1 MEIEKILNYITPQ
14 IVKYQNIDDLLENNR
29 QRTFFDVTE
38 NLSIDKLLEENFVCV
53 VGEPGIGKSRLVE
66 EIKKSVSENLYHCTA
81 SELKH
86 KVLSTKTD
94 YCIID
99 ALDEVDGNSFYDILQ
114 TIKQYKE
121 AYRDVKII
129 FTCRKHYVAS
139 YAKHFSS
146 CRNLRF
152 VEICRLNEG
161 EVMNVVKSKCSETT
175 IEHVIKSHKLRAL
188 ITIPRYLTFL
198 LECDA
203 QKGSGLN
210 IGELFEYMI
219 ARSIQAAI
227 KSRAGIEYNENN
239 KILVQRTLEKVA
251 FVMEISRRDQ
261 ISKDDLYTILDGIKG
276 NMTQM
281 LIANFDL
288 LFFESRILKDT
299 NDMLCFENTELQEYL
314 AAKELCRQDN
324 IESVLYDVAVQK
336 DLKHIYPNWYDVIPH
351 ISYSNDR
358 IQTFINV
365 FRLIVSYESNLDN
378 ESFENLLKY
387 VDSSVLSLQQKED
400 LFSIIFEHY
409 QRIPAYIMWR
419 GSISELL
426 QECYTVNCDAQMLL
440 PFDYL
445 NKIQLFNIYVVLDA
459 IVENS
464 NLSKCV
470 SDHWI
475 KAANGLMATNDEE
488 KQLAALDL
496 YNALKCKDELI
507 QLSKSYSGFTQE
519 LKEKYCEVTG
529 YTKIIEK
536 DVVDCWLNDC
546 YAANSYAINA
556 VLCIEDIPTIVYA
569 YNNIIGNDK
578 LYEFFN
584 KKGTQVVCYDL
595 YLNKQFDVVWNGDT
609 DSKQLITRIMVGLI
623 SNRTYIT
630 FSDIYGTIR
639 QILLEKTTGALFIAC
654 FDRIWDLE
662 DLFRR
667 FDAELIDFELISS
680 LEILLGEKKIET
692 WHIDNILT
700 ILVNKIRNN
709 VEKNTSINEY
719 IERYA
724 DTFERWDKESQK
736 IEDDKVN
743 SQNQQLIEAYRNI
756 LNPNVS
762 KCDKYEAVYE
772 LSNNIE
778 FLQKQDCTPLIDIVK
793 VFFEELNLDQ
803 MALER
808 KTQNSFTFSWS
819 LSKIPVFVKA
829 LYHLGAKDLLSSYR
843 IILAKTLPNV
853 CFTRIYD
860 AKEIKKIYKSVIGSI
875 SDEEK
880 KQLVEWWKSRED
892 DFMNVSSDDIC
903 ACITDYGIEAL
914 SYKLEE
920 YIEQYKVNQNLDY
933 SIAASKALDVISDYS
948 YWGIDKYRDL
958 FDSLKD
964 DGITS
969 IKMKCNAVM
978 IEKFKDTDAIKW
990 RIKYF
995 RENIIKTFHNDTGH
1009 ARAISYEESE
1019 IISPNPHM
1027 FRCFMSIKDNETLAN
1042 QMSDLF
1048 DFGLTLCENTDT
1060 LEYAR
1065 YLLNQIYLFF
1075 VNLNNVDYIST
1086 LRKKIEAHNAKSVS
1100 YLTTSIMNNAEMLFL
1115 VNEKITIGRAIKQ
1128 YNKCIEESYLNIR
1141 NDGDLR
1147 RYFTEIHSEV
1157 QKEIQDQ
1164 GIYTLVR
1171 PDALSEDFIQ
1181 RELKNTIIN
1190 KCCQMGLKAVR
1201 VDREVA
1207 LQDNKRTDL
1216 LIRYGLCNPIMVEL
1230 KLLHNKEIQE
1240 EKKRQEYR
1248 NKFIQYTNATGACLS
1263 VFWVFDVHRE
1273 SSKRSEFEKLRLEY
1287 KDLPHTS
1294 VILTDCKC
1302 SSGIETGLPKQNAK
1316 VKKNKKNKKSKK

>member
-1 MEIEKILNYITPQ
+1 MESEKILNYITPQ

-38 NLSIDKLLEENFVCV
+38 NLSVDKLLEESFVCV

-66 EIKKSVSENLYHCTA
+66 EIKKRVSENLYHCTA

-86 KVLSTKTD
+86 KVLSTETD

-139 YAKHFSS
+139 YAKHFSN

-175 IEHVIKSHKLRAL
+175 IEHISKSPKLRTL

-198 LECDA
+198 LEWN
-203 QKGSGLN
+203 KKEGSGVN
-210 IGELFEYMI
+210 IGELFEYII
-219 ARSIQAAI
+219 ARSIQAAV
-227 KSRAGIEYNENN
+227 KARKDIEYNENN

-409 QRIPAYIMWR
+409 QRIPVYIMWR

-426 QECYTVNCDAQMLL
+426 HECYTVNCDAQMLL

-445 NKIQLFNIYVVLDA
+445 NKIQLSNIYVVLDTL
-459 IVENS
+459 VENS

-475 KAANGLMATNDEE
+475 NAANGLMATNDEE

-529 YTKIIEK
+529 YSKMTEI

-546 YAANSYAINA
+546 YVGNPYAINA
-556 VLCIEDIPTIVYA
+556 VLCIEDLSTIVYA
-569 YNNIIGNDK
+569 YNNIIENGK

-584 KKGTQVVCYDL
+584 KKGTLVVCYEL
-595 YLNKQFDVVWNGDT
+595 YLNRQFDIVWKGDT
-609 DSKQLITRIMVGLI
+609 DSKQLITRIIAGLI
-623 SNRTYIT
+623 SNHTYIT
-630 FSDIYGTIR
+630 YSDMYEIIR
-639 QILLEKTTGALFIAC
+639 RILLEKKTGALFIAS
-654 FDRIWDLE
+654 FDRTWDLE

-667 FDAELIDFELISS
+667 FDAEFVDLELISS
-680 LEILLGEKKIET
+680 MDILLSEKEIET
-692 WHIDNILT
+692 WYIDNILT
-700 ILVNKIRNN
+700 TLINKIRNDAD
-709 VEKNTSINEY
+709 KRTSIAKY
-719 IERYA
+719 IARYA
-724 DTFERWDKESQK
+724 DTFEHWDKESQK
-736 IEDDKVN
+736 LEDGKVN

-756 LNPNVS
+756 LDPNVS
-762 KCDKYEAVYE
+762 KYYKYEAAYE
-772 LSNNIE
+772 LSKNIE
-778 FLQKQDCTPLIDIVK
+778 FVQKQDCNPLIDIVK
-793 VFFEELNLDQ
+793 VFFEELDLDK
-803 MALER
+803 MTLER
-808 KTQNSFTFSWS
+808 ETQNSFTLSMS
-819 LSKIPVFVKA
+819 LPKIPVFVKF
-829 LYHLGAKDLLSSYR
+829 LYYLGAKDLLSSYR

-853 CFTRIYD
+853 CFTRNYD
-860 AKEIKKIYKSVIGSI
+860 VKDVKNIYKSVIGSI

-990 RIKYF
+990 RIEYF
-995 RENIIKTFHNDTGH
+995 REHIIKTFHNDTGH

-1100 YLTTSIMNNAEMLFL
+1100 YLATSIMNNAEMLFL

-1190 KCCQMGLKAVR
+1190 KCCQMGLEAVR

-1240 EKKRQEYR
+1240 EKKRREYR
-1248 NKFIQYTNATGACLS
+1248 NKFIQYTNATGTCLS

-1294 VILTDCKC
+1294 VLLTDCKC
-1302 SSGIETGLPKQNAK
+1302 SSSVETGLPKQNTK
-1316 VKKNKKNKKSKK
+1316 VKKNKKSKK